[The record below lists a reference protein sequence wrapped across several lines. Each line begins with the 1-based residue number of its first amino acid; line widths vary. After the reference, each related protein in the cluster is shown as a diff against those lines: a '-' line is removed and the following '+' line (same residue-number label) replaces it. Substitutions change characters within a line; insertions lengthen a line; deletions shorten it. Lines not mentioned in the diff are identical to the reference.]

1 MPPWIWIARSQAR
14 TATSAAYIFAIVA
27 SAPHSRPW
35 LSSHAAR
42 WNMRRAASSSVAM
55 SARPR
60 VVERALVGRDA
71 AAERRGAAQ
80 DALVV
85 ERGQELVEAAPF
97 LAEHGVRGQADAVV
111 EDRVRVLDGGD

>member
-14 TATSAAYIFAIVA
+14 GAELGRHVGEVVLDRLELADDL
-27 SAPHSRPW
+27 PEG
-35 LSSHAAR
+35 
-42 WNMRRAASSSVAM
+42 RALTG
-55 SARPR
+55 
-60 VVERALVGRDA
+60 VVERGLVGRDA

-97 LAEHGVRGQADAVV
+97 LAEHGIRGEADAVV
-111 EDRVRVLDGGD
+111 EDGVRVPDGG